1 MAPMSTTTVI
11 ASFIGGIL
19 PTILWLE
26 FWLRQ
31 EIHQEPRRII
41 VGTFILGMFSVV
53 LAGVFES
60 AVSRIILQYTTLS
73 FLIWAIIEEVL
84 KYLCAYAGAIRT
96 RFCHESIDPTI
107 YMITAALG
115 FAAAEN
121 ILFLHDALLDGG
133 IVSGIST
140 ITYRSVGATLLHII
154 SSSLVGI
161 LIGFAFYRS
170 ENMKRFATL
179 IGLFLAVALHTT
191 FNRLIIIGEQHVLWV
206 FFGVWIGLLVVILIL
221 ERIKSKKRIKRTS

>member
-1 MAPMSTTTVI
+1 MSTTTVI